1 MIGRRMI
8 AAGVVAAAV
17 AAGGVAGAVIGIPGL
32 SSASSSAS
40 LSSSAGGSGGSGGY
54 GGSHFHGRA
63 SFAPGLGARK
73 DLLDAAAK
81 ALHLS
86 TEQLLQ
92 QLSDGKTTIAD
103 VAKDQKVDVQTVI
116 DAMDAVAKSDISN
129 FVNNPLPAF
138 GHFHAKGALGGSGA
152 IGAMGPGGFGA
163 PGGPAVGGFGFGF
176 RGALGGSI
184 DAVAKGLGISTKDL
198 LGDLR
203 NGQSIADIAKSK
215 NVDVDKLITTLVTD
229 AKAQIAAAAK
239 AGQIPSALATKLEDN
254 LQQLITNAVNNTH
267 PKGPGRFGGFGH
279 QGGGRGGLGG
289 FGGPGGEVPMP
300 ATAAPTS

>member
-8 AAGVVAAAV
+8 AAGVVVAAV
-17 AAGGVAGAVIGIPGL
+17 AAGGVAGAMIGIPGL

-40 LSSSAGGSGGSGGY
+40 LSSSTGGSGGSGGY

-63 SFAPGLGARK
+63 SFAPGLGAKK

-92 QLSDGKTTIAD
+92 KLSDGKTTIAD

-163 PGGPAVGGFGFGF
+163 PGGPAIGGFGFGF

-184 DAVAKGLGISTKDL
+184 DAVAKALGISTKDL

-215 NVDVDKLITTLVTD
+215 NVDVNKLITTLVTD

-267 PKGPGRFGGFGH
+267 PKGAGRFGGFGH
-279 QGGGRGGLGG
+279 EGGGRGGRGG
-289 FGGPGGEVPMP
+289 FGGPGDEAPMP
-300 ATAAPTS
+300 APAAPTS

>member
-17 AAGGVAGAVIGIPGL
+17 AAGGVAGAMIGIPGL

-40 LSSSAGGSGGSGGY
+40 LSSSAGGSGGSGGS
-54 GGSHFHGRA
+54 GGTHFPGRA
-63 SFAPGLGARK
+63 GFAPGLGARK

-81 ALHLS
+81 SLHLS

-92 QLSDGKTTIAD
+92 KLSDGKTTIAD
-103 VAKDQKVDVQTVI
+103 IAKDQKVDVQTVI
-116 DAMDAVAKSDISN
+116 DAMEAVANSDISN

-138 GHFHAKGALGGSGA
+138 GHFHAKGALGG
-152 IGAMGPGGFGA
+152 
-163 PGGPAVGGFGFGF
+163 PAVGGFGFGF
-176 RGALGGSI
+176 RGALDGSI
-184 DAVAKGLGISTKDL
+184 DAVAKALGISTKDL

-215 NVDVDKLITTLVTD
+215 NVDINKLITTLVTD

-239 AGQIPSALATKLEDN
+239 AGHIPQALATKIEDD

-267 PKGPGRFGGFGH
+267 PKGFGGFGGFGH
-279 QGGGRGGLGG
+279 EGGGRGGRGG

-300 ATAAPTS
+300 APAAPTS

>member
-17 AAGGVAGAVIGIPGL
+17 AVGGVAGAVIGIPGL

-40 LSSSAGGSGGSGGY
+40 LSSSSGGSGGSGGN
-54 GGSHFHGRA
+54 GGHAGSHFHARA
-63 SFAPGLGARK
+63 SFAPGLGANK

-86 TEQLLQ
+86 TSQLLQ
-92 QLSDGKTTIAD
+92 KLSDGKTTIAD

-129 FVNNPLPAF
+129 LVNNPLPTF
-138 GHFHAKGALGGSGA
+138 GHFHAKGTFGGSGGSGA
-152 IGAMGPGGFGA
+152 VGPGGFA
-163 PGGPAVGGFGFGF
+163 GPAVGGFGFGF
-176 RGALGGSI
+176 RGAMGGSI
-184 DAVAKGLGISTKDL
+184 DAVAKALGISTKDL

-215 NVDVDKLITTLVTD
+215 NVDVNQLITTLVTD

-239 AGQIPSALATKLEDN
+239 AGHIPQALATKLEQN
-254 LQQLITNAVNNTH
+254 LQQLITDVVNNTH
-267 PKGPGRFGGFGH
+267 PKGAGRFGGFGH
-279 QGGGRGGLGG
+279 GGGGRGGPGG
-289 FGGPGGEVPMP
+289 FRGPGGEAPMP
-300 ATAAPTS
+300 APPAPTS